1 MEFHAP
7 YYRNSLLLIFLP
19 FAFWSRKHRAVL
31 VAISSVTIF
40 ALLLGL
46 SNMAPALSF
55 FHKIPLANAFRL
67 HLRTMSLG
75 YFLIVVLV
83 GIGIST
89 FWEKAPCNFWDP
101 KGKKPNWFWALV
113 IVILAGFIIES
124 LTELTRFSLRLSVY
138 IYLLAPYLLIG
149 LALLLDFSKFSDR
162 MKRLGKGFLLISAL
176 IVALIA
182 NYRTSAVSYLTLPAC
197 IVSFYMLLQ
206 VIFNRDRQTGKTI
219 AAMTTLI
226 LLIPATKAGALFG
239 YDHNL
244 TIQIMIFSCGALI
257 FFRNWLIYPSW
268 VKKLGIWTLAVIALA
283 QTGSGMYLRESV
295 PATADA
301 TDVFF
306 DQRVRWAKENADQ
319 ERVLLLPE
327 ESVGNWNIGTM
338 FRIFSINSYD
348 SLTLARWRNY
358 IRFFVGPGPFDRL
371 TFWRFYG
378 IIDNSELAEI
388 IVRRAPIAELCSI
401 RYFISHHEYD
411 EERFGDAWELH
422 YESDGPESKMY
433 VYENK
438 AALPR
443 AYLVDSYLT
452 TSNEEES
459 LRAIRENISQLSHS
473 VILENGVPSF
483 PSRAEPR
490 NSPGQVRIAKYGINE
505 VELEVNAKEPSLV
518 VLTDGYY
525 PGWNAF
531 VDGEK
536 RPVWRANSL
545 FRAVETPQGAHKL
558 VFRFQPASLRW
569 GAAISCFT
577 LLLIL
582 IALFLDR
589 RYLVAKLTRAN

>member
-1 MEFHAP
+1 
-7 YYRNSLLLIFLP
+7 L
-19 FAFWSRKHRAVL
+19 
-31 VAISSVTIF
+31 
-40 ALLLGL
+40 
-46 SNMAPALSF
+46 
-55 FHKIPLANAFRL
+55 
-67 HLRTMSLG
+67 
-75 YFLIVVLV
+75 
-83 GIGIST
+83 
-89 FWEKAPCNFWDP
+89 
-101 KGKKPNWFWALV
+101 
-113 IVILAGFIIES
+113 
-124 LTELTRFSLRLSVY
+124 
-138 IYLLAPYLLIG
+138 
-149 LALLLDFSKFSDR
+149 
-162 MKRLGKGFLLISAL
+162 
-176 IVALIA
+176 
-182 NYRTSAVSYLTLPAC
+182 
-197 IVSFYMLLQ
+197 
-206 VIFNRDRQTGKTI
+206 
-219 AAMTTLI
+219 
-226 LLIPATKAGALFG
+226 
-239 YDHNL
+239 
-244 TIQIMIFSCGALI
+244 
-257 FFRNWLIYPSW
+257 
-268 VKKLGIWTLAVIALA
+268 
-283 QTGSGMYLRESV
+283 
-295 PATADA
+295 
-301 TDVFF
+301 
-306 DQRVRWAKENADQ
+306 
-319 ERVLLLPE
+319 
-327 ESVGNWNIGTM
+327 
-338 FRIFSINSYD
+338 
-348 SLTLARWRNY
+348 
-358 IRFFVGPGPFDRL
+358 
-371 TFWRFYG
+371 WRFYG
-378 IIDNSELAEI
+378 TIDISELAEI
-388 IVRRAPIAELCSI
+388 IVRRAPITELCSI

-422 YESDGPESKMY
+422 YESDGPESKIY